1 MSKKLVLIPLIMVCL
16 VAGQLGLALAD
27 DYFPHL
33 EVSASS
39 APFTAGK
46 QGVVTITLSNN
57 GNFNAYEIEAFLV
70 PATSGFSVI
79 TGAQEVI
86 NVITFGT
93 STTYSATVMVDQSVS
108 VGDYQLNLQ
117 LNYVRMGNKVT
128 VTVPITVSVTEAF
141 TPKVELLVS
150 SNGMN
155 AGQLNNVTLN
165 IVNVSNETL
174 KGVEVELAMSSNYVS
189 IIGNPTLQIS
199 TLNAEMSKTFPVQI
213 KTLQGTPI
221 GPYPLAASVYYFDA
235 NGYRYKET
243 LTLPLEVTSLAVVL
257 NPIFTIKNVN
267 PGLTVYP
274 GEKFKM
280 NLEVNCSDATAFN
293 TIATLTLDT
302 TGFVS
307 PLSSTTSSLGTMKPG
322 GKANLSYDLIL
333 DGSTTISSIPLTI
346 TIKYLNSNGQVGSS
360 SEPLTVVVDEYTQF
374 SLINGSPLTVVQG
387 STLSVQSNLLLIGT
401 GNIQFTYIEALP
413 GGPFMNKTDSSEYLG
428 AIDPDSP
435 VPFTVNIGTASSAR
449 PGNYSLQLKITYF
462 NNMNLQVAKT
472 ISVPVA
478 ITQKT
483 ATRPTGT
490 SSTNEGILGWIRT
503 ILGIR

>member
-1 MSKKLVLIPLIMVCL
+1 MSKKLILIPLIMVCL
-16 VAGQLGLALAD
+16 LAGQLGLAHAD
-27 DYFPHL
+27 DYFPHI
-33 EVSASS
+33 EASASS

-57 GNFNAYEIEAFLV
+57 GNFNAYQIEAFLI

-86 NVITFGT
+86 NVITSGT

-108 VGDYQLNLQ
+108 VGNYQLNLQ
-117 LNYVRMGNKVT
+117 LNYVRMGNQVS
-128 VTVPITVSVTEAF
+128 VTVPITISVTETF
-141 TPKVELLVS
+141 MPQIDLSIS
-150 SNGMN
+150 SNEMSS
-155 AGQLNNVTLN
+155 GQINNVTLN
-165 IVNVSNETL
+165 VVNVSNETL
-174 KGVEVELAMSSNYVS
+174 KGVEVELAMSSDYVS
-189 IIGNPTLQIS
+189 IIGNPTLQIQS
-199 TLNAEMSKTFPVQI
+199 LNAGMSKTSPVQI

-221 GPYPLAASVYYFDA
+221 GPYPLSATVYYFDA
-235 NGYRYKET
+235 DGYIFKET
-243 LTLPLEVTSLAVVL
+243 LILPLEVNSPAVVL
-257 NPIFTIKNVN
+257 NPIFTVKNVN
-267 PGLTVYP
+267 PGSTVYP
-274 GEKFKM
+274 GEKFTM
-280 NLEVNCSDATAFN
+280 NLEVNCSDATAYN

-322 GKANLSYDLIL
+322 DKANLSYDLIL

-346 TIKYLNSNGQVGSS
+346 TIKYLDSNGQAGSS
-360 SEPLTVVVDEYTQF
+360 SETLTVVVDEYTQF
-374 SLINGSPLTVVQG
+374 SLINGSPLTVVTG

-413 GGPFMNKTDSSEYLG
+413 GGPFMNQTGSSEYLG

-435 VPFTVNIGTASSAR
+435 VPFTISVGTASSAR

-472 ISVPVA
+472 ISVPVS

-490 SSTNEGILGWIRT
+490 SSTSGGILGWIRA